1 MIIRLMS
8 NEELENEF
16 EEDLKENYDEF
27 ENIDNFDEDKIWKE
41 DDILFIWY

>member
-1 MIIRLMS
+1 MS

-27 ENIDNFDEDKIWKE
+27 ENIDNFDES
-41 DDILFIWY
+41 

>member
-16 EEDLKENYDEF
+16 EEDLKENYDEL
-27 ENIDNFDEDKIWKE
+27 ENIDNFDDCKI
-41 DDILFIWY
+41 

>member
-27 ENIDNFDEDKIWKE
+27 ENIDNFDEGKIWKE
-41 DDILFIWY
+41 GYYFIRY

>member
-1 MIIRLMS
+1 MS

-27 ENIDNFDEDKIWKE
+27 ESIDNFDES
-41 DDILFIWY
+41 